1 MRGLIGKKIGMTQ
14 IYTEDGVRVPVTIVQ
29 AGPCTVTQVKSK
41 AVDGYEAVQVGFG
54 PAKPKHTTKPLQG
67 HFAKAGIQPLKVLAE
82 FEGVPGFEYKQGQT
96 FTVSLFKEGDRVSV
110 TGKSKGKGFAGVIKR
125 HGFHRQPKTHGT
137 KNTLRH
143 PGSIG
148 QASDPSR
155 VFKGM
160 RMAGH
165 YGNARVTVRNLEIVK
180 VDTEQNQ
187 VFIKGAVPGANN
199 GIVYITK

>member
-14 IYTEDGVRVPVTIVQ
+14 IYTDNGVRVPVTIVE

-41 AVDGYEAVQVGFG
+41 DRDGYEAVQVGFG
-54 PAKPKHTTKPLQG
+54 TVKPKHTTKPLQG
-67 HFAKAGIQPLKVLAE
+67 HFAKAGVSLQRYLAE
-82 FEGVPGFEYKQGQT
+82 FESVPGFEYKEGQE
-96 FTVSLFKEGDRVSV
+96 FTVQLFKPGDHVSV
-110 TGKSKGKGFAGVIKR
+110 VGRSKGKGFAGVIKR
-125 HGFHRQPKTHGT
+125 HGFSRQPETHGT

-155 VFKGM
+155 VFKGL

-165 YGNARVTVRNLEIVK
+165 MGNARVTVRNIEIVK
-180 VDTEQNQ
+180 IDPEQNQ
-187 VFIKGAVPGANN
+187 VFLKGAVPGANN

>member
-14 IYTEDGVRVPVTIVQ
+14 IYTEDGVRVPVTIIQ
-29 AGPCTVTQVKSK
+29 AGPCTVTQVKST
-41 AVDGYEAVQVGFG
+41 ATDGYEAVQVGYG
-54 PAKPKHTTKPLQG
+54 PAKIKHTTKPMQG
-67 HFAKAGIQPLKVLAE
+67 HFARAGVAPMREIAE
-82 FEGVPGFEYKQGQT
+82 FEGVPGFEYKPGQT
-96 FTVSLFKEGDRVSV
+96 FTVALFKEGDHVSV
-110 TGKSKGKGFAGVIKR
+110 AGRSKGKGFAGVIKR
-125 HGFHRQPKTHGT
+125 HGFHRQPQTHGT

-160 RMAGH
+160 KMAGH
-165 YGNARVTVRNLEIVK
+165 YGDARVTVRNLEVVK
-180 VDTEQNQ
+180 VDRDQNQ
-187 VFIKGAVPGANN
+187 VLLKGAVPGAKN

>member
-96 FTVSLFKEGDRVSV
+96 FTVSLFKEGDRVSI

>member
-14 IYTEDGVRVPVTIVQ
+14 IYTNDGIRVPVTIIQ

-41 AVDGYEAVQVGFG
+41 ATDGYEAVQVGYG
-54 PAKPKHTTKPLQG
+54 PAKTKHTTKPLQG
-67 HFAKAGIQPLKVLAE
+67 HFAKAGVTPMREVAE
-82 FEGVPGFEYKQGQT
+82 FEGVPGFEYKPGQT
-96 FTVSLFKEGDRVSV
+96 FTVALFKEGDFVSV
-110 TGKSKGKGFAGVIKR
+110 AGRSKGKGFAGVIKR
-125 HGFHRQPKTHGT
+125 HGFHRQPQTHGT

-165 YGNARVTVRNLEIVK
+165 YGDARVTVRNLEVVRI
-180 VDTEQNQ
+180 DEEQNQ
-187 VFIKGAVPGANN
+187 VLIKGAVPGANN